1 VTAGVLQPNL
11 KTIGKEKVAVP
22 NYFYKIVLDE
32 YQGKYRMIAFLIPN
46 DESKRPLYEFVV
58 SVDKIEQLTG
68 IDFFYQLPDV
78 VENQLEKSSNYKDW
92 SFN

>member
-1 VTAGVLQPNL
+1 M
-11 KTIGKEKVAVP
+11 VP

-68 IDFFYQLPDV
+68 IDFL
-78 VENQLEKSSNYKDW
+78 STS
-92 SFN
+92 